1 MKELYLIMEDL
12 LATED
17 NIKSLLCVL
26 DLLEKGYEEQTESS
40 CIVNVVDCYVGML
53 QTQTRN
59 SISKLDNYIVKNK
72 NNAII

>member
-26 DLLEKGYEEQTESS
+26 ELLERVYEEQTESS
-40 CIVNVVDCYVGML
+40 CIVSVIKCYIEKL
-53 QTQTRN
+53 QMETRN
-59 SISKLDNYIVKNK
+59 SISKLDSYIVKK
-72 NNAII
+72 KQK

>member
-17 NIKSLLCVL
+17 NMKSLLCVL
-26 DLLEKGYEEQTESS
+26 ELLERVYEEQTESS
-40 CIVNVVDCYVGML
+40 CIVSVVKCYVGKL

-59 SISKLDNYIVKNK
+59 SISKLDSYIVKK
-72 NNAII
+72 KQK

>member
-26 DLLEKGYEEQTESS
+26 ELLERGYEEQTESS
-40 CIVNVVDCYVGML
+40 CIVSVVKCYVGTL

-59 SISKLDNYIVKNK
+59 SISKLDSYIVKK
-72 NNAII
+72 KQK

>member
-17 NIKSLLCVL
+17 NMKSLLCVL
-26 DLLEKGYEEQTESS
+26 ELLERVYEEQTENS
-40 CIVNVVDCYVGML
+40 CIVSVVKCYVGKL

-59 SISKLDNYIVKNK
+59 SISKLDSYIVKK
-72 NNAII
+72 KQK

>member
-26 DLLEKGYEEQTESS
+26 ELLERGYEEQTESS
-40 CIVNVVDCYVGML
+40 CIVSVIKCYIGKL
-53 QTQTRN
+53 QMETRN
-59 SISKLDNYIVKNK
+59 SISKLDSYIVKK
-72 NNAII
+72 KQK